1 MHGSTAH
8 MNETN
13 RVQPEIVA
21 PSAVRYIKLGQSNAW
36 ADDCLANAYIALGH
50 DEAPHDLCLAGDW
63 DGVAEAIGLARGMKH
78 PRSAAREVQDFY
90 EMDENCLWITFHAGQ
105 MWWARAGAEIIPEKT
120 PSGRSGSRYRR
131 VTGSW
136 AATDVQ
142 GKPLLLDQ
150 ISTKLTKTGS
160 YRQTLCRVDAEDYAI
175 RLINAV
181 ENPDI
186 LHAKSTRDQFTS
198 SLTPLIASL
207 HESDFEVLV
216 DLIFSR
222 LGWVRVSSLGG
233 LQKDTDLIL
242 EQPATKARAIVQVKS
257 AADQNVLDDY
267 EARLG
272 DQPADYR
279 YLICHSPRGD
289 LTSDTVTIWSGPDLA
304 TRVAKAGLAEW
315 LFEKAA

>member
-1 MHGSTAH
+1 

-13 RVQPEIVA
+13 RVQLNKIA
-21 PSAVRYIKLGQSNAW
+21 PSAVRYIKLGQGNAW
-36 ADDCLANAYIALGH
+36 ADDCLANDYIALGH
-50 DEAPHDLCLAGDW
+50 HDAPHALCLDGDW
-63 DGVAEAIGLARGMKH
+63 DGVAEAIKTARGLKH

-90 EMDENCLWITFHAGQ
+90 EMDEDCLWVTFHAGQ
-105 MWWARAGAEIIPEKT
+105 MWWARAGAAIMPEKT
-120 PSGRSGSRYRR
+120 PSGGSGSRYRR
-131 VTGSW
+131 VIGSW
-136 AATDVQ
+136 ASTDVQ

-175 RLINAV
+175 RLINAE
-181 ENPDI
+181 ENPAI
-186 LHAKSTRDQFTS
+186 RQAKSARDEFTS
-198 SLTPLIASL
+198 SLSPLVASL

-216 DLIFSR
+216 DLLFQR

-233 LQKDTDLIL
+233 TQKDTDLIL

-257 AADQNVLDDY
+257 AADQNVLDNY
-267 EARLG
+267 ASRLG

-289 LTSDTVTIWSGPDLA
+289 LTSDTVTVWSGLDLA
-304 TRVAKAGLAEW
+304 TRVVEAGLTEW